1 MKSNEIGIWGYGG
14 HVSSGAGRYLFSQR
28 SPGLVHN
35 FTLFISSVVKVV
47 AVDKTNTIIVLL
59 HYGKWLDT
67 APLSSVGNI
76 SEAKFSR
83 RELTD
88 GVYLSGKYRD
98 NEREIQI
105 GQLSTAVFGC

>member
-1 MKSNEIGIWGYGG
+1 M
-14 HVSSGAGRYLFSQR
+14 
-28 SPGLVHN
+28 HN
-35 FTLFISSVVKVV
+35 FTLFISSAVKVV

-105 GQLSTAVFGC
+105 GQLLQSPGVDGLWA